1 VPANKPGAVMTT
13 PADGNGSRLDAPAEA
28 PAEAPDDLPQ
38 PRGRRWTPSR
48 IAVVL
53 TVLALVSMWVY
64 VLYLAFGRGRQ
75 EPIDRIDDPAFAA
88 AGEARCALA
97 VRAVGKLPLADES
110 PNATARAGVIDKA
123 NADFTAM
130 VNDLDRLA
138 TRIPNAEERSQT
150 QAWLAD
156 WRKFIGDRQ
165 DFADTLRHDPDAR
178 MLVSA
183 KGGMQITEWID
194 EFANAN
200 RMDSCVSPTD
210 V

>member
-1 VPANKPGAVMTT
+1 MPANKPGAVMTT
-13 PADGNGSRLDAPAEA
+13 PTDGNGSRLDAPPEA
-28 PAEAPDDLPQ
+28 PAETPDDE
-38 PRGRRWTPSR
+38 PRGWRWTPSR
-48 IAVVL
+48 IAVAL

-64 VLYLAFGRGRQ
+64 VLYLAFGGGPQ
-75 EPIDRIDDPAFAA
+75 HQIDHIDDPAFAA

-97 VRAVGKLPLADES
+97 LRAVGKLPLADES
-110 PNATARAGVIDKA
+110 PNASARADVIDKA
-123 NADFTAM
+123 NGDFTAM
-130 VNDLDRLA
+130 VDDLDRLA
-138 TRIPNAEERSQT
+138 TRIPNAQERSQT

-156 WRKFIGDRQ
+156 WRMFIGNRQ
-165 DFADTLRHDPDAR
+165 DYADTLRRDPHAR

-200 RMDSCVSPTD
+200 QMDSCVSPTD